1 MLCAA
6 RVNRFK
12 KRTNNRIKLKVMA
25 IIKTTEDGWDC
36 VPELKDE
43 VVYAYEEAA
52 DIIYEINNCVR
63 QTELPE
69 LIERLRD
76 MCGSIEMTLDS
87 IDEDQEFETINE
99 E

>member
-1 MLCAA
+1 M
-6 RVNRFK
+6 
-12 KRTNNRIKLKVMA
+12 T

-36 VPELKDE
+36 IPELKNE

-63 QTELPE
+63 NHELPD
-69 LIERLRD
+69 LIERLKD
-76 MCGSIEMTLDS
+76 MCETIETSLGA
-87 IDEDQEFETINE
+87 IDPNQEFETVYE

>member
-1 MLCAA
+1 M
-6 RVNRFK
+6 
-12 KRTNNRIKLKVMA
+12 T
-25 IIKTTEDGWDC
+25 IIKTEHDGWEC

-63 QTELPE
+63 QTELPD

-76 MCGSIEMTLDS
+76 MCETIETSLGA
-87 IDEDQEFETINE
+87 IDNSQEFETVFE

>member
-1 MLCAA
+1 
-6 RVNRFK
+6 
-12 KRTNNRIKLKVMA
+12 MA

-36 VPELKDE
+36 IPELKNE

-63 QTELPE
+63 NHELPD
-69 LIERLRD
+69 LIERLKD
-76 MCGSIEMTLDS
+76 MCETIETSLGA
-87 IDEDQEFETINE
+87 IDPNQEFETVYE

>member
-1 MLCAA
+1 MSE
-6 RVNRFK
+6 
-12 KRTNNRIKLKVMA
+12 
-25 IIKTTEDGWDC
+25 IIKTKHDGWEC

-63 QTELPE
+63 NHELPD

-76 MCGSIEMTLDS
+76 MCGSIEMTLNS
-87 IDEDQEFETINE
+87 IDEDQEFETVDE
-99 E
+99 EDDD